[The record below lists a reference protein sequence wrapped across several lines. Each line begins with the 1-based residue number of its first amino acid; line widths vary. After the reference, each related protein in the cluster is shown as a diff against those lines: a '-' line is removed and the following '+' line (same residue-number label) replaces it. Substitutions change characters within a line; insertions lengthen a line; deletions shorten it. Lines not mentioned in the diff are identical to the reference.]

1 MKFGMRISQKI
12 QEIRLALRA
21 LPLPHVFL
29 CLFAP
34 LGIGSFLA
42 CLIIGLEST
51 GLTAAHI
58 LFAAR
63 IGFAGAAAIAAV
75 GTLLEYV
82 QRIKS

>member
-29 CLFAP
+29 CLFVP

-42 CLIIGLEST
+42 CSIIGLEST
-51 GLTAAHI
+51 SL
-58 LFAAR
+58 
-63 IGFAGAAAIAAV
+63 AAAIVAV